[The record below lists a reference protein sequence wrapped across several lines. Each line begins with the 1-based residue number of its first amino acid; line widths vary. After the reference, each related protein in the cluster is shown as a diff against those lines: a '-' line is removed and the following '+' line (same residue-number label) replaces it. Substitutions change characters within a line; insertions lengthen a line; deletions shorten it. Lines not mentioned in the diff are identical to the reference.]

1 MRIMAAAAKKTT
13 KMDLI
18 EGVYANS
25 SCRMSTVKEIVD
37 LFISGLRESLESGS
51 TIELR
56 GFGTFEIRKRRGRK
70 SARNPKTGEKVSVKE
85 HSVVVFR
92 AGRDLKKAVWQF
104 KGHEGSQKPENGGE

>member
-1 MRIMAAAAKKTT
+1 MSAAAKKTT
-13 KMDLI
+13 KMDLV
-18 EGVYANS
+18 EGVYANTT
-25 SCRMSTVKEIVD
+25 CRMSTVKEVID
-37 LFISGLRESLESGS
+37 LFISALRESLESGR

-92 AGRDLKKAVWQF
+92 AGRDLKKAVW
-104 KGHEGSQKPENGGE
+104 HVSEDEGEQKPESTSE

>member
-1 MRIMAAAAKKTT
+1 MATFSKKTT

-18 EGVYANS
+18 EGIYANS
-25 SCRMSTVKEIVD
+25 SCRLSTVKEVVD
-37 LFISGLRESLESGS
+37 LFISGLRESLESGN

-70 SARNPKTGEKVSVKE
+70 SARNPKTGEKVSVSD

-92 AGRDLKKAVWQF
+92 AGRDLKKAVWRF
-104 KGHEGSQKPENGGE
+104 KGNEDSQKPGSAEE